1 MSTQVFVVTT
11 TYGLVTLGAALADG
25 HVPDVERR
33 ILLTSAQFNG
43 GLGGAGFEATG
54 LSGAGSA
61 TGPTDLAGTGEL
73 LEAFDAVHSLNE
85 ACAPLSPAQWQPR
98 RAELPIWRRLLSDR
112 WGIDPDDDV
121 RLILP
126 GLDAEPGR
134 SLALLFDDATID
146 AYADGLTAYGPSRAA
161 VDAEIGHRVD
171 RLIYP
176 ELVPGLRPLLYREW
190 SATPTPVSPDALRK
204 VLARID
210 RSPGWL
216 ADAEPGSVGVV
227 LGHHLSGLELLDQG
241 DEQAIDLT
249 LIRTAAARPG
259 IGRVVYKV
267 PAAAAGCA
275 AGLTALTRRQGL
287 EVSLQVDPQ
296 LPETWFGHRSIGFV
310 GSCPGNPLATAHGLY
325 GLPVRAAGPERVLA
339 GLRSVA
345 HGLRVPLLLA
355 DQLYGDLAGTR
366 STDELTVLVRAVA
379 YAMQPAVYA
388 RYGFAAAQIA
398 TAEPDLLPR
407 YLPASRLHALGLSG
421 SLGRTGAIGLRSVS
435 RLLTRRLR
443 RLVETA

>member
-11 TYGLVTLGAALADG
+11 TYGLVTLVRRSLTATYN
-25 HVPDVERR
+25 VERR
-33 ILLTSAQFNG
+33 VLLTSAQFNG
-43 GLGGAGFEATG
+43 GLGGTALEATG

-325 GLPVRAAGPERVLA
+325 GLRSAQPVPSGSSPDCVRSRTDSGSHCCWPTSCTAIWPGPARPTSSPCWS
-339 GLRSVA
+339 GRWPMPCS
-345 HGLRVPLLLA
+345 RPC
-355 DQLYGDLAGTR
+355 TR
-366 STDELTVLVRAVA
+366 
-379 YAMQPAVYA
+379 
-388 RYGFAAAQIA
+388 A
-398 TAEPDLLPR
+398 TASPPPR
-407 YLPASRLHALGLSG
+407 SPRPSRTCFRAICPPADC
-421 SLGRTGAIGLRSVS
+421 
-435 RLLTRRLR
+435 TRWG
-443 RLVETA
+443 